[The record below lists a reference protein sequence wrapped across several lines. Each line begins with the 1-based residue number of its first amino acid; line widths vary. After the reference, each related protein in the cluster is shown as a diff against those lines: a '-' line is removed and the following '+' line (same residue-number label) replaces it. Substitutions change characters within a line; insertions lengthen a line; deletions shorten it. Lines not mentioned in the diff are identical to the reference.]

1 MTGGRLIAVVG
12 PSGVGKDSIM
22 AALASPQMPLVRRA
36 ITRAPGLG
44 GEDYDAMTPADFAK
58 ATEAGA
64 FCLHWSAHG
73 LQYGIPAQVRRDVE
87 AGADRIVNLSRGAL
101 GEAAKIFARLVVLHI
116 TASPETLAQ
125 RLKHRGREDTGDIAK
140 RLASAQKPL
149 PAGLNVIEIV
159 NDGPLEAAVAKARAA
174 LQPDRV

>member
-1 MTGGRLIAVVG
+1 M
-12 PSGVGKDSIM
+12 
-22 AALASPQMPLVRRA
+22 
-36 ITRAPGLG
+36 
-44 GEDYDAMTPADFAK
+44 
-58 ATEAGA
+58 
-64 FCLHWSAHG
+64 
-73 LQYGIPAQVRRDVE
+73 
-87 AGADRIVNLSRGAL
+87 NLSRGAL
-101 GEAAKIFARLVVLHI
+101 EEAAKIFARLVVLHI

-149 PAGLNVIEIV
+149 PAGLSVIEIV